1 MVEAR
6 YFDGRSSRP
15 RTVLLD
21 WQDGLLTLR
30 DTAENTILR
39 QHLLQDVE
47 VAEELGHG
55 PRLLRL
61 PEGGLCEIGDRTNLA
76 ALLERA
82 GHRES
87 MVSRGQRNL
96 KLALFAAVALI
107 VIAAAGYRWG
117 VPLAAD
123 AVAARLPAG
132 LAEKTG
138 QETLELLDEHWLKPS
153 RLPGARREALR
164 TQFSALQPPPGQA
177 PAWRLHFRASPQ
189 VGANAF
195 ALPGGDIIL
204 TDELVALARDDREIM
219 AVLAHE
225 LGHQH
230 YRHGLR
236 NALQGIIV
244 GAAVT
249 AWLGDISTALAGL
262 SSAVLEA
269 RYSREFE
276 QEADTYAARML
287 QHNNLSP
294 EWLATALQRL
304 EQAHASKAEG
314 TPSLLSSHPHTAE
327 RIEAL
332 KVPR

>member
-15 RTVLLD
+15 RAVLLD
-21 WQDGLLTLR
+21 WQGGALMLNDGEETLR
-30 DTAENTILR
+30 R
-39 QHLLQDVE
+39 HPLQEVDVTE
-47 VAEELGHG
+47 QLGDG

-61 PEGGLCEIGDRTNLA
+61 PGGGVCEVDDRDGLA
-76 ALLERA
+76 SLLQA
-82 GHRES
+82 GGYRDGL
-87 MVSRGQRNL
+87 VARGQRSL
-96 KLALFAAVALI
+96 LLAVLAIVAL
-107 VIAAAGYRWG
+107 VAIAAAGYQWG
-117 VPLAAD
+117 VPIAAD
-123 AVAARLPAG
+123 LVAARVPEELVARSG
-132 LAEKTG
+132 E
-138 QETLELLDEHWLKPS
+138 ETLELLDDHWLQPS

-164 TQFSALQPPPGQA
+164 SQFAALRPPDGEA
-177 PAWRLHFRASPQ
+177 PHWRLLFRAAPQ

-195 ALPGGDIIL
+195 ALPGGDIVL

-236 NALQGIIV
+236 SALQGIIV

-249 AWLGDISTALAGL
+249 AWLGDVSTALAGL
-262 SSAVLEA
+262 SSAVLGA

-276 QEADTYAARML
+276 READTYAARML
-287 QHNNLSP
+287 QHNNLSS

-304 EQAHASKAEG
+304 EQAHAGKVDG
-314 TPSLLSSHPHTAE
+314 TPSLLSTHPHTAE

-332 KVPR
+332 KVHR